1 MLFMRYDV
9 IIVGGGPAGLSCAI
23 TIGSAVE
30 HEMEFAKGKKVLVID
45 NGNSDL
51 KSAKLNNVPG
61 IKRETLGKDLLQQIK
76 DQAKEYSCVELV
88 EDTVKTISKNGVFL
102 VKTGSGNSF
111 EANVVVLASGFK
123 AFDIEGL
130 EIDVVENPLS
140 PKPGRVMIRTN
151 QNYEALNKDGSAVE
165 NLYVAGLLAGF
176 SSMFACAA
184 GCGVQVGI
192 NILNKYAQKPIVVH
206 DIPDKS

>member
-1 MLFMRYDV
+1 
-9 IIVGGGPAGLSCAI
+9 
-23 TIGSAVE
+23 
-30 HEMEFAKGKKVLVID
+30 VLVID

-61 IKRETLGKDLLQQIK
+61 IKRGTIGKELLEQIK
-76 DQAKEYSCVELV
+76 DQAKDYNCVKLV

-102 VKTGSGNSF
+102 VKTASGNSF
-111 EANVVVLASGFK
+111 EANVVVLATGFK

-151 QNYEALNKDGSAVE
+151 QNYEALNKDGDAVE